1 MVNRDYATRVLF
13 ALSFKDL
20 CGYQITK
27 YISTKDERISNG
39 TVAPVLKHL
48 VENGL
53 VFSSVSGRRK
63 MYSLTE
69 KGQRYVDEVR
79 SIRNTLKKKIFV
91 DSLNEN
97 VIFLDFLSNLDDATL
112 FRELL
117 EDIGDEIMTIVIAGF
132 QMKKGKDTQS
142 LGELKDRLMK
152 LGKEV
157 TTWHSQEMQN

>member
-27 YISTKDERISNG
+27 YISTKEERISNG
-39 TVAPVLKHL
+39 TVAPVLRHL
-48 VENGL
+48 LENGL
-53 VFSSVSGRRK
+53 VISSVSGRK
-63 MYSLTE
+63 KVYSLTE

-97 VIFLDFLSNLDDATL
+97 AIFLDFFSNLNDATL

-142 LGELKDRLMK
+142 LGELKNSLMK

-157 TTWHSQEMQN
+157 TSWHSREMQN

>member
-27 YISTKDERISNG
+27 YISTKEERISNG
-39 TVAPVLKHL
+39 TVAPVLRHL
-48 VENGL
+48 LENGL
-53 VFSSVSGRRK
+53 VISSVSGRK
-63 MYSLTE
+63 KVYSLTE

-97 VIFLDFLSNLDDATL
+97 AIFLDFFSNLNDATL

-117 EDIGDEIMTIVIAGF
+117 EDIGYEIMTIVIAGF

-142 LGELKDRLMK
+142 LGELKNSLMK

-157 TTWHSQEMQN
+157 TSWHSREMQN

>member
-1 MVNRDYATRVLF
+1 MVNRDYATRILF

-27 YISTKDERISNG
+27 YISTKEERISNG
-39 TVAPVLKHL
+39 TVAPVLRHL
-48 VENGL
+48 LENGL
-53 VFSSVSGRRK
+53 VISSVSGRK
-63 MYSLTE
+63 KVYSLTE

-97 VIFLDFLSNLDDATL
+97 AIFLDFFSNLNDATL

-142 LGELKDRLMK
+142 LGELKNSLMK

-157 TTWHSQEMQN
+157 TSWHSREMQN